1 MDPDMIRPRRSKPCP
16 PTPRPHG
23 ENVVEAC
30 QHDSYNFREDP
41 LPPPISPSLWACHQ
55 PPRPPSHVRNYYW
68 NDNLDRFSRM
78 QRGDQSPYM
87 GYRMNF
93 RDPLNDFHEDHTLR
107 HCIRQCEWGTT
118 ADNHP
123 LCWGTTVNHQ
133 HPIFLQRVIMVTNIA
148 MRIQI
153 VAQLCD
159 VFSLAI
165 CTFSI
170 LIFGYIKK
178 RFSFQGFFR
187 HKDEERQDLFES
199 IYILNN

>member
-1 MDPDMIRPRRSKPCP
+1 MDPDMIRPQRSKPCP
-16 PTPRPHG
+16 PTPSPHG

-41 LPPPISPSLWACHQ
+41 LPQSLWPCHQ

-68 NDNLDRFSRM
+68 NDNLDWFSRM
-78 QRGDQSPYM
+78 QRGDQSLDM

-93 RDPLNDFHEDHTLR
+93 RDPLNDFHEDHALR
-107 HCIRQCEWGTT
+107 HCIRLQQDTTTMDHRQCKWGTT
-118 ADNHP
+118 ADMNHP
-123 LCWGTTVNHQ
+123 RCWGTTVNH
-133 HPIFLQRVIMVTNIA
+133 NIA
-148 MRIQI
+148 MRIQM

-165 CTFSI
+165 YTFSI

-178 RFSFQGFFR
+178 
-187 HKDEERQDLFES
+187 KV
-199 IYILNN
+199 